1 MGRRLCFHEIDVLGG
16 WISDVVVLFIVD
28 AAALAILL
36 LVSAKDVNSTWI
48 AASTR
53 SDRWL
58 AGVASPIT
66 LRSVIHAS
74 ASNLFILTGAPGSGK
89 TAILARLRDELW
101 CVDEPAREVLAE
113 QRASGGSGTWD
124 QNPSL
129 FVHLLLQRSIEK
141 YQMAVRSGKKAVFDR
156 GIPDCVVY
164 AIRQSMC
171 IGITLTRSSSNRG
184 GTSTRPTRKG
194 SCRSTRPSRSA
205 RHSGTRICDPAT
217 GPSMSPWV
225 RGRSGSVRTRDD
237 RSVRRRPV
245 TGTDHRPQTTVWRH
259 P

>member
-1 MGRRLCFHEIDVLGG
+1 MGRRFCFHEIDVLGG
-16 WISDVVVLFIVD
+16 WISHVVVLFIVD

-164 AIRQSMC
+164 AIRA
-171 IGITLTRSSSNRG
+171 
-184 GTSTRPTRKG
+184 GTDP
-194 SCRSTRPSRSA
+194 RPSLTAVDVYRYHPHA
-205 RHSGTRICDPAT
+205 LFLEPWRDIYTTDEERI
-217 GPSMSPWV
+217 MSFDETLSFSETLRDV
-225 RGRSGSVRTRDD
+225 YMRSGYRPVDVPRGSVDD
-237 RSVRRRPV
+237 RAAFVREMIDRSGVVP
-245 TGTDHRPQTTVWRH
+245 
-259 P
+259 